1 MDATLHAL
9 GEILLKAVPTF
20 LLVVFLHF
28 YLKRVFFNPLE
39 RVLRRR
45 YEATEGALKL
55 AEEILQKA
63 EAKSAEYETAMRT
76 ARAEVY
82 QAQEQFH
89 KQIEER
95 ETAALGAARASAEDV
110 LRQAVASLDAEAAAA
125 RAGLERQS
133 DALAGQIA
141 ESLLRR
147 SAA

>member
-1 MDATLHAL
+1 MNATLQAL

-28 YLKRVFFNPLE
+28 YLKGVFFNPLE

-63 EAKSAEYETAMRT
+63 EAKSAEYEAAMRA

-82 QAQEQFH
+82 QAQEQLH

-95 ETAALGAARASAEDV
+95 EAAALGAARASAEEAI
-110 LRQAVASLDAEAAAA
+110 RQAVAKIDAEAAAA
-125 RAGLERQS
+125 RAGLEQQS